1 MELREGKK
9 ERKKNSPFIQ
19 LFPAAIL
26 ESGDL
31 AEVSSNAVQ

>member
-9 ERKKNSPFIQ
+9 EEKNSPFIQ
-19 LFPAAIL
+19 FFPAAIL
-26 ESGDL
+26 ELGDL